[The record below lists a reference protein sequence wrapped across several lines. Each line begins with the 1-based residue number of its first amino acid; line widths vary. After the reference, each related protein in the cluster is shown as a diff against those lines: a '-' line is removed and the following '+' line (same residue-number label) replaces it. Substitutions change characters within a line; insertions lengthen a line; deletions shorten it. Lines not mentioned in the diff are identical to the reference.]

1 MMNSKRS
8 RTILWGSII
17 IAVAIVVC
25 LILFLSGVS
34 GKTNVYI
41 NEVMAEN
48 RSYPNADKQLCPWIE
63 LYNGGK
69 KAADLSGWTLSDGSR
84 TYVFPEGSTLDA
96 GAYLVLSCGKDDSP
110 LSLSAGGSLE
120 LFDSQGKPVD
130 ALELTALDCDRSLA
144 RQSDG
149 ALTISLE
156 PSPGYENS
164 SAGHEAFLAS
174 LGVTQAPVQITE
186 LMPANKSCLLDADG
200 DFSDWIE
207 LCNVSGETCD
217 LEGFYLSDDSEDL
230 LKWQFPSV
238 SLAPGE
244 RVVVFCSDKDR
255 TGSELHTNF
264 SINSAGETLYLTSPA
279 GLPLWSFSYESALD
293 DQAIVIADGV
303 QSLCYTA
310 TPGYDNS
317 PEGYEQFLSASD
329 AHGPLVINEAV
340 LYNLDYYEQHHEFYD
355 WVELK
360 NCSDAPLNLADYY
373 LTDSLK
379 DPCQFQLPE
388 ITLQPGEL
396 YIVFCSG
403 DSSLTTRHCT
413 HAPFAVSAE
422 GEALYLFSSDG
433 ALSDRMFI
441 HDTPYGGSY
450 GRLSDGTGF
459 YYFDRPSPETENSQ
473 GYRSIAALP
482 ETGVPQGV
490 YNDIDELQV
499 ELLGEGQIY
508 YTLDGSVP
516 DRESLLYTEPL
527 VLDQTTIIRAIS
539 IVDGKVDSDCASFSY
554 FINED
559 HSLPVVSLVCEPA
572 DMFSPGQGGI
582 YANPEYDR
590 EIDGSV
596 AFFGDEGEFASDC
609 AVTLHGASSRK
620 MWQKKSFKLIFRSRY
635 GGDLNYDI
643 FQTGE
648 ITSFHSILLRGGGIS
663 SMHIVRDELGSEVAD
678 AVCDSALALDTRYCV
693 LYINGEYFGV
703 YALREAYS
711 AKYVA
716 DHTGS
721 NEENVTIARAPV
733 KFGELYD
740 LFEYIIH
747 HDMTDPDCYAYASER
762 LDMESLA
769 NWMALEAY
777 FNNFDIA
784 GNIRYVKGDVPDAKW
799 RFALFDLDISMTSVY
814 AGWEQ
819 VFHPGYQIGQV
830 TNALRKSPQFR
841 QTVLECASTLYHN
854 GLTDS
859 YMLTVYDEIIA
870 QIDPEMERDCLRW
883 RNSPDLWTWNVQVQ
897 RSRFCPERTA
907 WWLKSLADEFDFSDE
922 EMQKYFGDQESPA

>member
-1 MMNSKRS
+1 MKRKN
-8 RTILWGSII
+8 TAAILCTLFFA
-17 IAVAIVVC
+17 AVLVC
-25 LILFLSGVS
+25 LVLFLPGIL
-34 GKTNVYI
+34 GKPTVYI
-41 NEVMAEN
+41 NEIMAEN
-48 RSYPNADKQLCPWIE
+48 RSYPNGDKQLCPWIE

-69 KAADLSGWTLSDGSR
+69 KPVDLSAWTLSDGSR
-84 TYVFPEGSTLDA
+84 TFVFPEGSTLDA
-96 GAYLVLSCGKDDSP
+96 GAFLVLSCGKDSLP
-110 LSLSAGGSLE
+110 LSLSDGGTLE
-120 LFDSQGKPVD
+120 LCDSQGKLADAFAFP
-130 ALELTALDCDRSLA
+130 ALECDQSLA
-144 RQSDG
+144 RQTDG
-149 ALTISLE
+149 SYELSFEA
-156 PSPGYENS
+156 SPGYENS
-164 SAGHEAFLAS
+164 IAGHEAFLAG

-186 LMPANKSCLLDADG
+186 LMPANKSSLLDADG
-200 DFSDWIE
+200 NFSDWIE
-207 LCNVSGETCD
+207 LCNVSGEACD
-217 LEGFYLSDDSEDL
+217 LDGFYLSDDSDDL
-230 LKWQFPSV
+230 LKWRFPSV

-244 RVVVFCSDKDR
+244 RMIVFCSDKDR
-255 TGSELHTNF
+255 TDGELHTNF
-264 SINSAGETLYLTSPA
+264 SISSAGETLYLTSPA
-279 GLPLWSFSYESALD
+279 GLPLWSFTYQSATD
-293 DQAIVIADGV
+293 DQSIVIVDGL
-303 QSLCYTA
+303 QSLSYTA

-329 AHGPLVINEAV
+329 AHGALVINEAV

-360 NCSDAPLNLADYY
+360 NCSDEPVNLADYY
-373 LTDSLK
+373 LTDSLN
-379 DPCQFQLPE
+379 DPCQFPLPE
-388 ITLQPGEL
+388 KTLQPGEF

-403 DSSLTTRHCT
+403 DVSLSTSHCT
-413 HAPFAVSAE
+413 HAPFAISAE

-433 ALSDRMFI
+433 SLSDRMFI

-450 GRLSDGTGF
+450 GRLSDGSGF
-459 YYFDRPSPETENSQ
+459 YYFDRPSPEKENRE

-482 ETGVPQGV
+482 ETDVPQGV
-490 YNDIDELQV
+490 YNDIVELEV

-516 DRESLLYTEPL
+516 DLESQLYTEPL

-539 IVDGKVDSDCASFSY
+539 VVDGKVDSDCASFSY
-554 FINED
+554 FINEG

-572 DMFSPGQGGI
+572 DMFSAGQGGI
-582 YANPEYDR
+582 YANPAVDKEVDA
-590 EIDGSV
+590 SV
-596 AFFGDEGEFASDC
+596 AFFGEEGEFASDC

-635 GGDLNYDI
+635 GGDLNYDV

-711 AKYVA
+711 EKYVA

-721 NEENVTIARAPV
+721 HEENVTIARAPV
-733 KFGELYD
+733 KFGELYE

-747 HDMTDPDCYAYASER
+747 HDMTDPECYAYASDR
-762 LDMESLA
+762 LDMASLA

-784 GNIRYVKGDVPDAKW
+784 GNIRYIKGDVPDSKW
-799 RFALFDLDISMTSVY
+799 RLALFDLDISMTSVY

-830 TNALRKSPQFR
+830 TNSLRKSPQFR

-859 YMLTVYDEIIA
+859 YMLSVYDDIIA

-883 RNSPDLWTWNVQVQ
+883 RNSLDLWNWNVQVQ
-897 RSRFCPERTA
+897 RSRFCPERTS
-907 WWLKSLADEFDFSDE
+907 WWLKSLSDEFDFSEE
-922 EMQKYFGDQESPA
+922 EMQTYFGSQDNST

>member
-1 MMNSKRS
+1 MKRKN
-8 RTILWGSII
+8 TAAILCTLFFA
-17 IAVAIVVC
+17 AVLVC
-25 LILFLSGVS
+25 LILFLPGIL
-34 GKTNVYI
+34 GKPTVYI
-41 NEVMAEN
+41 NEIMAEN
-48 RSYPNADKQLCPWIE
+48 RSYPNGDKQLCPWIE

-69 KAADLSGWTLSDGSR
+69 KPVDLSAWTLSDGSR
-84 TYVFPEGSTLDA
+84 TFVFPEGSTLDA
-96 GAYLVLSCGKDDSP
+96 GAFLVLSCGKDSLP
-110 LSLSAGGSLE
+110 LSLSDGGTLE
-120 LFDSQGKPVD
+120 LCDSQGKLADAFAFP
-130 ALELTALDCDRSLA
+130 ALECDQSLA
-144 RQSDG
+144 RQTDG
-149 ALTISLE
+149 SYELSFEA
-156 PSPGYENS
+156 SPGYENS
-164 SAGHEAFLAS
+164 IAGHEAFLAG

-186 LMPANKSCLLDADG
+186 LMPANKSSLLDADG
-200 DFSDWIE
+200 NFSDWIE
-207 LCNVSGETCD
+207 LCNVSGEACD
-217 LEGFYLSDDSEDL
+217 LDGFYLSDDSDDL
-230 LKWQFPSV
+230 LKWRFPSV

-244 RVVVFCSDKDR
+244 RMIVFCSDKDR
-255 TGSELHTNF
+255 TDGELHTNF
-264 SINSAGETLYLTSPA
+264 SISSAGETLYLTSPA
-279 GLPLWSFSYESALD
+279 GLPLWSFTYQSATD
-293 DQAIVIADGV
+293 DQSIVIVDGL
-303 QSLCYTA
+303 QSLSYTA

-329 AHGPLVINEAV
+329 AHGALVINEAV

-360 NCSDAPLNLADYY
+360 NCSDEPVNLADYY
-373 LTDSLK
+373 LTDSLN
-379 DPCQFQLPE
+379 DPCQFSLPE
-388 ITLQPGEL
+388 KTLQPGEL

-403 DSSLTTRHCT
+403 DVSLSTSHCT
-413 HAPFAVSAE
+413 HAPFAISAE

-433 ALSDRMFI
+433 SLSDRMFI

-450 GRLSDGTGF
+450 GRLSEGSGF
-459 YYFDRPSPETENSQ
+459 YYFDRPSPEKENGE

-482 ETGVPQGV
+482 VAGVPQGV
-490 YNDIDELQV
+490 YNDIVNLEV
-499 ELLGEGQIY
+499 ELLGEGKIY
-508 YTLDGSVP
+508 YTLDGSIP
-516 DRESLLYTEPL
+516 DLESQLYTEPL

-539 IVDGKVDSDCASFSY
+539 VVDGKVDSDCASFSY
-554 FINED
+554 FINEG

-572 DMFSPGQGGI
+572 DMFSAGQGGI
-582 YANPEYDR
+582 YANPAVDKEVDA
-590 EIDGSV
+590 SV
-596 AFFGDEGEFASDC
+596 AFFGEEGEFASDC

-635 GGDLNYDI
+635 GGDLNYDV

-711 AKYVA
+711 EKYVA

-721 NEENVTIARAPV
+721 HEENVTIARAPV
-733 KFGELYD
+733 KFGELYE

-747 HDMTDPDCYAYASER
+747 HDMTDPECYAYASDR
-762 LDMESLA
+762 LDMASLA

-784 GNIRYVKGDVPDAKW
+784 GNIRYIKGDVPDSKW
-799 RFALFDLDISMTSVY
+799 RLALFDLDISMTSVY

-819 VFHPGYQIGQV
+819 VFQPGYQIGQV
-830 TNALRKSPQFR
+830 TNSLRKSPQFR
-841 QTVLECASTLYHN
+841 QTVLECASILYHN

-859 YMLTVYDEIIA
+859 YMLSVYDDIIA

-883 RNSPDLWTWNVQVQ
+883 RNSLDLWNWNVQVQ
-897 RSRFCPERTA
+897 RSRFCPERTS
-907 WWLKSLADEFDFSDE
+907 WWLKSLSDEFDFSEE
-922 EMQKYFGDQESPA
+922 EMQTYFGSQDNST

>member
-34 GKTNVYI
+34 GKPAVYI
-41 NEVMAEN
+41 NEIMAEN

-69 KAADLSGWTLSDGSR
+69 KAVDLSGWTLSDGSR
-84 TYVFPEGSTLDA
+84 TALFPEGSTLDA
-96 GAYLVLSCGKDDSP
+96 GAFLVLSCGKDDLP
-110 LSLSAGGSLE
+110 LSLSSGGSLE

-130 ALELTALDCDRSLA
+130 ALELPALECDQSFA

-149 ALTISLE
+149 ALALSAE
-156 PSPGYENS
+156 ASPGYENS
-164 SAGHEAFLAS
+164 SAGHEAFLAG
-174 LGVTQAPVQITE
+174 LGVTQAPIQITE

-217 LEGFYLSDDSEDL
+217 LEGFYLSDDSDEL

-255 TGSELHTNF
+255 RDGELHANF
-264 SINSAGETLYLTSPA
+264 SISSVGETLYLTSPA

-303 QSLCYTA
+303 QSLSYTA

-329 AHGPLVINEAV
+329 AHGALVINEAV

-388 ITLQPGEL
+388 ITLQPDEL

-422 GEALYLFSSDG
+422 GEVLYLFSSDG
-433 ALSDRMFI
+433 SLSDRMFI

-450 GRLSDGTGF
+450 GRLSDGAGF
-459 YYFDRPSPETENSQ
+459 YYFDRPSPEKENSG

-490 YNDIDELQV
+490 YNDIDELEV
-499 ELLGEGQIY
+499 ALLGEGQIY

-554 FINED
+554 FINEG
-559 HSLPVVSLVCEPA
+559 HTLPVVSLVCEPA

-590 EIDGSV
+590 EIDASV

-620 MWQKKSFKLIFRSRY
+620 MWQKKSFKMIFRSRY
-635 GGDLNYDI
+635 GGDLNYDV

-648 ITSFHSILLRGGGIS
+648 ITSFHSLLLRGGGIS

-711 AKYVA
+711 EKYVA

-747 HDMTDPDCYAYASER
+747 HDMTDPDCYAYASDH

-769 NWMALEAY
+769 NWMAMEAY

-799 RFALFDLDISMTSVY
+799 RLALFDLDISMTSVY

-883 RNSPDLWTWNVQVQ
+883 RNSLDLWTWNVQVQ

-907 WWLKSLADEFDFSDE
+907 WWLKSLSDEFDFSDE

>member
-1 MMNSKRS
+1 MKRKN
-8 RTILWGSII
+8 TAAILCTLFFA
-17 IAVAIVVC
+17 AVLVC
-25 LILFLSGVS
+25 LVLFLPGIL
-34 GKTNVYI
+34 GKPTVYI
-41 NEVMAEN
+41 NEIMAEN
-48 RSYPNADKQLCPWIE
+48 RSYPNGDKQLCPWIE

-69 KAADLSGWTLSDGSR
+69 KPADLSAWTLSDGSR
-84 TYVFPEGSTLDA
+84 SFVFPEGSTLDA
-96 GAYLVLSCGKDDSP
+96 GAFLVLSCGKDSLP
-110 LSLSAGGSLE
+110 LSLSDGGTLE
-120 LFDSQGKPVD
+120 LRDSQGKLADAFPFS
-130 ALELTALDCDRSLA
+130 ALECDQSLA
-144 RQSDG
+144 RQTDG
-149 ALTISLE
+149 SYELSFEA
-156 PSPGYENS
+156 SPGYENS
-164 SAGHEAFLAS
+164 SAGHEAFLAG

-186 LMPANKSCLLDADG
+186 LMPANKSSLLDADG
-200 DFSDWIE
+200 NFSDWIE
-207 LCNVSGETCD
+207 LCNVSGEACD
-217 LEGFYLSDDSEDL
+217 LDGFYLSDDSDDL
-230 LKWQFPSV
+230 LKWQLPSV
-238 SLAPGE
+238 PLAPGE

-255 TGSELHTNF
+255 TGGELHTNF

-279 GLPLWSFSYESALD
+279 GLPLWSFTYQSAAD
-293 DQAIVIADGV
+293 DQSIVIVDGL
-303 QSLCYTA
+303 QSLSYTA

-317 PEGYEQFLSASD
+317 PEGYERLLTETD
-329 AHGPLVINEAV
+329 AHGALVINEAV
-340 LYNLDYYEQHHEFYD
+340 LYNLDYYEQHHEYYD

-360 NCSDAPLNLADYY
+360 NCSDEPVNLADYY
-373 LTDSLK
+373 LTDSLN
-379 DPCQFQLPE
+379 DPCQFPLPE
-388 ITLQPGEL
+388 KTLQPGEF

-403 DSSLTTRHCT
+403 DVSLSTSHCT
-413 HAPFAVSAE
+413 HAPFAISAE

-433 ALSDRMFI
+433 SLSDRMFI

-450 GRLSDGTGF
+450 GRLSEGSGF
-459 YYFDRPSPETENSQ
+459 YYFDRPSPEKENGE

-490 YNDIDELQV
+490 YNDIVELEV

-516 DRESLLYTEPL
+516 DRDSMLYSEPL
-527 VLDQTTIIRAIS
+527 ILDRTTVIRAIS
-539 IVDGKVDSDCASFSY
+539 VVDGKVDSDCASFSY
-554 FINED
+554 FINEG

-572 DMFSPGQGGI
+572 DMFSAGQGGI
-582 YANPEYDR
+582 YANPAVDKEVDA
-590 EIDGSV
+590 SV
-596 AFFGDEGEFASDC
+596 AFFGEEGEFASDC

-635 GGDLNYDI
+635 GGDLNYDV

-711 AKYVA
+711 EKYVA

-721 NEENVTIARAPV
+721 HEENVTIARAPV
-733 KFGELYD
+733 KFGELYE

-747 HDMTDPDCYAYASER
+747 HDMTDPECYAYASDR
-762 LDMESLA
+762 LDMASLA

-784 GNIRYVKGDVPDAKW
+784 GNIRYIKGDVPDSKW
-799 RFALFDLDISMTSVY
+799 RLALFDLDISMTSVY

-819 VFHPGYQIGQV
+819 VFQPGYQIGQV
-830 TNALRKSPQFR
+830 TNSLRKSPQFR

-859 YMLTVYDEIIA
+859 YMLSVYDDIIA

-883 RNSPDLWTWNVQVQ
+883 RNSLDLWNWNVQVQ
-897 RSRFCPERTA
+897 RSRFCPERTS
-907 WWLKSLADEFDFSDE
+907 WWLKSLSDEFDFSEE
-922 EMQKYFGDQESPA
+922 EMQTYFGSQDNST

>member
-1 MMNSKRS
+1 MNSKRS

-34 GKTNVYI
+34 GKPAVYI
-41 NEVMAEN
+41 NEIMAEN

-69 KAADLSGWTLSDGSR
+69 KAVDLSGWTLSDGSR
-84 TYVFPEGSTLDA
+84 TAVFPEGSTLDA
-96 GAYLVLSCGKDDSP
+96 GAFLVLSCGKDDLP
-110 LSLSAGGSLE
+110 LSLSSGGSLE

-130 ALELTALDCDRSLA
+130 ALELPALECDQSFA

-149 ALTISLE
+149 ALALSAE
-156 PSPGYENS
+156 ASPGYENS

-174 LGVTQAPVQITE
+174 LGVTQAPIQITE

-217 LEGFYLSDDSEDL
+217 LEGFYLSDDSDEL

-255 TGSELHTNF
+255 RDGELHANF
-264 SINSAGETLYLTSPA
+264 SISSVGENLYLTSPA

-303 QSLCYTA
+303 QSLSYTA

-329 AHGPLVINEAV
+329 AHGALVINEAV

-388 ITLQPGEL
+388 ITLQPDEL

-422 GEALYLFSSDG
+422 GEVLYLFSSDG
-433 ALSDRMFI
+433 SLSDRMFI

-450 GRLSDGTGF
+450 GRLSDGAGF
-459 YYFDRPSPETENSQ
+459 YYFDRPSPEKENSG

-482 ETGVPQGV
+482 ETDVPQGV
-490 YNDIDELQV
+490 YNDIDELEV
-499 ELLGEGQIY
+499 ALLGEGQIY

-572 DMFSPGQGGI
+572 EMFSPGQGGI

-590 EIDGSV
+590 EIDASV

-620 MWQKKSFKLIFRSRY
+620 MWQKKSFKMIFRSRY
-635 GGDLNYDI
+635 GGDLNYDV

-648 ITSFHSILLRGGGIS
+648 ITSFHSLLLRGGGIS

-711 AKYVA
+711 EKYVA

-769 NWMALEAY
+769 NWMAMEAY

-799 RFALFDLDISMTSVY
+799 RLALFDLDISMTSVY

-883 RNSPDLWTWNVQVQ
+883 RNSLDLWTWNVQVQ

-907 WWLKSLADEFDFSDE
+907 WWLKSLSDEFDFSDE

>member
-1 MMNSKRS
+1 MNSKRS

-34 GKTNVYI
+34 GKPAVYI
-41 NEVMAEN
+41 NEIMAEN

-69 KAADLSGWTLSDGSR
+69 KAVDLSGWTLSDESR
-84 TYVFPEGSTLDA
+84 TAVFPEGSTLDA
-96 GAYLVLSCGKDDSP
+96 GAYLVLSCGKDDLP
-110 LSLSAGGSLE
+110 LSLSSGGSLE
-120 LFDSQGKPVD
+120 LFDSQGKLVD
-130 ALELTALDCDRSLA
+130 SAALTALDCDRSLA

-149 ALTISLE
+149 ALTIDLE

-164 SAGHEAFLAS
+164 SAGHEAFLAG
-174 LGVTQAPVQITE
+174 LGVTEAPVQITE

-200 DFSDWIE
+200 NFSDWIE

-217 LEGFYLSDDSEDL
+217 LEGFYLSDDGDDL

-244 RVVVFCSDKDR
+244 RVVVFCSDKDC
-255 TGSELHTNF
+255 TDGELHANF
-264 SINSAGETLYLTSPA
+264 SISSVGETLYLTSPA

-317 PEGYEQFLSASD
+317 PEGYEQFLTEND
-329 AHGPLVINEAV
+329 AHGALVINEAV

-499 ELLGEGQIY
+499 ALLGEGQIY

-572 DMFSPGQGGI
+572 DMFSLGQGGI

-590 EIDGSV
+590 EIDASV

-721 NEENVTIARAPV
+721 DEENVTIARAPV

-747 HDMTDPDCYAYASER
+747 HDMTDPDCYAYASDH

-769 NWMALEAY
+769 NWMAMEAY

-799 RFALFDLDISMTSVY
+799 RLALFDLDISMTSVY

-883 RNSPDLWTWNVQVQ
+883 RNSLDLWTWNVQVQ
-897 RSRFCPERTA
+897 RSRFCPERTS
-907 WWLKSLADEFDFSDE
+907 WWLKSLSDEFDFSDE

>member
-34 GKTNVYI
+34 GKPAVYI
-41 NEVMAEN
+41 NEIMAEN

-69 KAADLSGWTLSDGSR
+69 KAVDLSGWTLSDGSR
-84 TYVFPEGSTLDA
+84 TAVFPEGSTLDA
-96 GAYLVLSCGKDDSP
+96 GAFLVLSCGKDDLP
-110 LSLSAGGSLE
+110 LSLSSGGSLE

-130 ALELTALDCDRSLA
+130 ALELPALECDQSFA

-149 ALTISLE
+149 ALALSAE
-156 PSPGYENS
+156 ASPGYENS
-164 SAGHEAFLAS
+164 SAGHEAFLAG
-174 LGVTQAPVQITE
+174 LGVTQAPIQITE

-217 LEGFYLSDDSEDL
+217 LEGFYLSDDSDEL

-255 TGSELHTNF
+255 RDGELHANF
-264 SINSAGETLYLTSPA
+264 SISSVGETLYLTSPA

-303 QSLCYTA
+303 QSLSYTA

-329 AHGPLVINEAV
+329 AHGALVINEAV

-388 ITLQPGEL
+388 ITLQPDEL

-422 GEALYLFSSDG
+422 GEVLYLFSSDG
-433 ALSDRMFI
+433 SLSDRMFI

-450 GRLSDGTGF
+450 GRLSDGAGF
-459 YYFDRPSPETENSQ
+459 YYFDRPSPEKENSG

-490 YNDIDELQV
+490 YNDIDELEV
-499 ELLGEGQIY
+499 ALLGEGQIY

-527 VLDQTTIIRAIS
+527 VLD
-539 IVDGKVDSDCASFSY
+539 
-554 FINED
+554 
-559 HSLPVVSLVCEPA
+559 
-572 DMFSPGQGGI
+572 
-582 YANPEYDR
+582 
-590 EIDGSV
+590 
-596 AFFGDEGEFASDC
+596 
-609 AVTLHGASSRK
+609 
-620 MWQKKSFKLIFRSRY
+620 
-635 GGDLNYDI
+635 
-643 FQTGE
+643 
-648 ITSFHSILLRGGGIS
+648 
-663 SMHIVRDELGSEVAD
+663 
-678 AVCDSALALDTRYCV
+678 
-693 LYINGEYFGV
+693 
-703 YALREAYS
+703 
-711 AKYVA
+711 
-716 DHTGS
+716 
-721 NEENVTIARAPV
+721 
-733 KFGELYD
+733 
-740 LFEYIIH
+740 
-747 HDMTDPDCYAYASER
+747 
-762 LDMESLA
+762 
-769 NWMALEAY
+769 
-777 FNNFDIA
+777 
-784 GNIRYVKGDVPDAKW
+784 
-799 RFALFDLDISMTSVY
+799 
-814 AGWEQ
+814 
-819 VFHPGYQIGQV
+819 
-830 TNALRKSPQFR
+830 
-841 QTVLECASTLYHN
+841 
-854 GLTDS
+854 
-859 YMLTVYDEIIA
+859 
-870 QIDPEMERDCLRW
+870 
-883 RNSPDLWTWNVQVQ
+883 
-897 RSRFCPERTA
+897 
-907 WWLKSLADEFDFSDE
+907 
-922 EMQKYFGDQESPA
+922 

>member
-34 GKTNVYI
+34 GKPAVYI
-41 NEVMAEN
+41 NEIMAEN

-69 KAADLSGWTLSDGSR
+69 KAVDLSGWTLSDGSR
-84 TYVFPEGSTLDA
+84 TAVFPEGSTLDA
-96 GAYLVLSCGKDDSP
+96 GAFLVLSCGKDDLP
-110 LSLSAGGSLE
+110 LSLSSGGSLE

-130 ALELTALDCDRSLA
+130 ALELPALECDQSFA

-149 ALTISLE
+149 ALALSAE
-156 PSPGYENS
+156 ASPGYENS
-164 SAGHEAFLAS
+164 SAGHEAFLAG
-174 LGVTQAPVQITE
+174 LGVTQAPIQITE

-217 LEGFYLSDDSEDL
+217 LEGFYLSDDSDEL

-255 TGSELHTNF
+255 RDGELHANF
-264 SINSAGETLYLTSPA
+264 SISSVGETLYLTSPA

-303 QSLCYTA
+303 QSLSYTA

-329 AHGPLVINEAV
+329 AHGALVINEAV

-388 ITLQPGEL
+388 ITLQPDEL

-422 GEALYLFSSDG
+422 GEVLYLFSSDG
-433 ALSDRMFI
+433 SLSDRMFI

-450 GRLSDGTGF
+450 GRLSDGAGF
-459 YYFDRPSPETENSQ
+459 YYFDRPSPEKENSG

-490 YNDIDELQV
+490 YNDIDELEV
-499 ELLGEGQIY
+499 ALLGEGQIY

-554 FINED
+554 FINEG
-559 HSLPVVSLVCEPA
+559 HTLPVVSLVCEPA

-590 EIDGSV
+590 EIDASV

-620 MWQKKSFKLIFRSRY
+620 MWQKKSFKMIFRSRY
-635 GGDLNYDI
+635 GGDLNFDV

-648 ITSFHSILLRGGGIS
+648 ITSFHSLLLRGGGIS

-678 AVCDSALALDTRYCV
+678 AVCDSALAMDTRYCV

-711 AKYVA
+711 EKYVA

-747 HDMTDPDCYAYASER
+747 HDMTDPDCYAYASDH

-769 NWMALEAY
+769 NWMAMEAY

-799 RFALFDLDISMTSVY
+799 RLALFDLDISMTSVY

-883 RNSPDLWTWNVQVQ
+883 RNSLDLWTWNVQVQ

-907 WWLKSLADEFDFSDE
+907 WWLKSLSDEFDFSDE

>member
-1 MMNSKRS
+1 MKRKN
-8 RTILWGSII
+8 TAAILCTLFFA
-17 IAVAIVVC
+17 AVLVC
-25 LILFLSGVS
+25 LILFLPGIL
-34 GKTNVYI
+34 GKPTVYI
-41 NEVMAEN
+41 NEIMAEN
-48 RSYPNADKQLCPWIE
+48 RSYPNGDKQLCPWIE

-69 KAADLSGWTLSDGSR
+69 KPADLSVWTLSDGSR
-84 TYVFPEGSTLDA
+84 SFVFPEGSTLDA
-96 GAYLVLSCGKDDSP
+96 GAFLVLSCGKDSLP
-110 LSLSAGGSLE
+110 LSLSDGGTLE
-120 LFDSQGKPVD
+120 LCDSQGKPAD
-130 ALELTALDCDRSLA
+130 AFAFPALECDQSLA
-144 RQSDG
+144 RQTDG
-149 ALTISLE
+149 SYELSFEA
-156 PSPGYENS
+156 SPGYENS
-164 SAGHEAFLAS
+164 RAGHEAFLAG

-186 LMPANKSCLLDADG
+186 LMPANKSSLLDADG
-200 DFSDWIE
+200 NFSDWIE
-207 LCNVSGETCD
+207 LCNVSGEACD
-217 LEGFYLSDDSEDL
+217 LDGFYLSDDSDDL
-230 LKWQFPSV
+230 LKWRFPSV

-244 RVVVFCSDKDR
+244 RMIVFCSDKDR
-255 TGSELHTNF
+255 TDGELHTNF
-264 SINSAGETLYLTSPA
+264 SISSAGETLYLTSPA
-279 GLPLWSFSYESALD
+279 GLPLWSFTYQSAAD
-293 DQAIVIADGV
+293 DQSIVIVDGL
-303 QSLCYTA
+303 QSLSYTA

-317 PEGYEQFLSASD
+317 PEGYERLLTETD
-329 AHGPLVINEAV
+329 AHGALVINEAV
-340 LYNLDYYEQHHEFYD
+340 LYNLDYYEQHHEYYD

-360 NCSDAPLNLADYY
+360 NCSDEPVNLADYY
-373 LTDSLK
+373 LTDSLN
-379 DPCQFQLPE
+379 DPCQFALPE
-388 ITLQPGEL
+388 KTLQPGEF

-403 DSSLTTRHCT
+403 DVSLSTSHCT
-413 HAPFAVSAE
+413 HAPFAISAE

-433 ALSDRMFI
+433 SLSDRMFI
-441 HDTPYGGSY
+441 HHTPYGGSY
-450 GRLSDGTGF
+450 GRLSEGSGF
-459 YYFDRPSPETENSQ
+459 YYFDRPSPEKENGE

-482 ETGVPQGV
+482 EAGVPQGV
-490 YNDIDELQV
+490 YNDIVELEV
-499 ELLGEGQIY
+499 ALLGEGQIY

-516 DRESLLYTEPL
+516 DLESQLYTEPL

-539 IVDGKVDSDCASFSY
+539 VVDGKVDSDCASFSY
-554 FINED
+554 FINEG

-572 DMFSPGQGGI
+572 DMFSAGQGGI
-582 YANPEYDR
+582 YANPAVDKEVDA
-590 EIDGSV
+590 SV
-596 AFFGDEGEFASDC
+596 AFFGEEGEFASDC

-635 GGDLNYDI
+635 GGDLSYDV

-711 AKYVA
+711 EKYVA

-733 KFGELYD
+733 KFGELYE

-747 HDMTDPDCYAYASER
+747 HDMTDPECYAYASDR
-762 LDMESLA
+762 LDMASLA

-784 GNIRYVKGDVPDAKW
+784 GNIRYIKGDVPDSKW
-799 RFALFDLDISMTSVY
+799 RLALFDLDISMTSVY

-830 TNALRKSPQFR
+830 TNSLRKSPQFR

-859 YMLTVYDEIIA
+859 YMLSVYDDIIA
-870 QIDPEMERDCLRW
+870 QIDSEMERDCLRW
-883 RNSPDLWTWNVQVQ
+883 RNSLGLWNWNVQVQ
-897 RSRFCPERTA
+897 RSRFCPERTS
-907 WWLKSLADEFDFSDE
+907 WWLKSLSDEFDFSE
-922 EMQKYFGDQESPA
+922 EEIQTYFGSQDNSM

>member
-1 MMNSKRS
+1 MNSKRS

-34 GKTNVYI
+34 GKPAVYI
-41 NEVMAEN
+41 NEIMAEN

-69 KAADLSGWTLSDGSR
+69 KAVDLSGWTLSDESR
-84 TYVFPEGSTLDA
+84 TAVFPEGSTLDA
-96 GAYLVLSCGKDDSP
+96 GAYLVLSCGKDDLP
-110 LSLSAGGSLE
+110 LSLSSGGSLE
-120 LFDSQGKPVD
+120 LFDSQGKLVD
-130 ALELTALDCDRSLA
+130 SAALTALDCDRSLA

-149 ALTISLE
+149 ALTIDLE

-164 SAGHEAFLAS
+164 SAGHEAFLAG
-174 LGVTQAPVQITE
+174 LGVTEAPVQITE

-200 DFSDWIE
+200 NFSDWIE

-217 LEGFYLSDDSEDL
+217 LEGFYLSDDGDDL

-244 RVVVFCSDKDR
+244 RVVVFCSDKDC
-255 TGSELHTNF
+255 TDGELHANF
-264 SINSAGETLYLTSPA
+264 SISSVGETLYLTSPA

-317 PEGYEQFLSASD
+317 PEGYEQFLTEND
-329 AHGPLVINEAV
+329 AHGALVINEAV

-499 ELLGEGQIY
+499 ALLGEGQIY

-590 EIDGSV
+590 EIDASV

-721 NEENVTIARAPV
+721 DEENVTIARAPV

-747 HDMTDPDCYAYASER
+747 HDMTDPDCYAYASDH

-769 NWMALEAY
+769 NWMAMEAY

-799 RFALFDLDISMTSVY
+799 RLALFDLDISMTSVY

-883 RNSPDLWTWNVQVQ
+883 RNSLDLWTWNVQVQ

-907 WWLKSLADEFDFSDE
+907 WWLKSLSDEFDFSDE
-922 EMQKYFGDQESPA
+922 EMQKYFFDQENTA

>member
-1 MMNSKRS
+1 MKRKN
-8 RTILWGSII
+8 TAAILCTLFFA
-17 IAVAIVVC
+17 AVLVC
-25 LILFLSGVS
+25 LVLFLPGIL
-34 GKTNVYI
+34 GKPTVYI
-41 NEVMAEN
+41 NEIMAEN
-48 RSYPNADKQLCPWIE
+48 RSYPNGDKQLCPWIE

-69 KAADLSGWTLSDGSR
+69 KPVDLSAWTLSDGSR
-84 TYVFPEGSTLDA
+84 TFVFPEDSTLDA
-96 GAYLVLSCGKDDSP
+96 GAFLVLSCGKDSVP
-110 LSLSAGGSLE
+110 LSLSDGGTLE
-120 LFDSQGKPVD
+120 LCDSQGKPAD
-130 ALELTALDCDRSLA
+130 AFAFPALECDQSLA
-144 RQSDG
+144 RQTDG
-149 ALTISLE
+149 SFELSFEA
-156 PSPGYENS
+156 SPGYENS
-164 SAGHEAFLAS
+164 SAGHEAFLAG

-186 LMPANKSCLLDADG
+186 LMPANKSCLLDGDG

-217 LEGFYLSDDSEDL
+217 LDGFYLSDDGEDL
-230 LKWQFPSV
+230 LKWRFPSV

-244 RVVVFCSDKDR
+244 RMIVFCSDKDR
-255 TGSELHTNF
+255 TDGELHTNF
-264 SINSAGETLYLTSPA
+264 SISSAGETLYLTSPA
-279 GLPLWSFSYESALD
+279 GLPLWSFTYQSAAY
-293 DQAIVIADGV
+293 DQSIVIVDGL
-303 QSLCYTA
+303 QSLSYTA

-317 PEGYEQFLSASD
+317 PEGYEHLLTETD
-329 AHGPLVINEAV
+329 AHGALVINEAV

-360 NCSDAPLNLADYY
+360 NCSDEPVNLSDYY

-388 ITLQPGEL
+388 LTLQPGEL

-433 ALSDRMFI
+433 SLSDRIFI

-450 GRLSDGTGF
+450 GRLSEGSGF
-459 YYFDRPSPETENSQ
+459 YYFDRPSPEKENGE

-490 YNDIDELQV
+490 YNDIVELEV
-499 ELLGEGQIY
+499 ELLGDGQIY

-516 DRESLLYTEPL
+516 DRDSMLYSEPL
-527 VLDQTTIIRAIS
+527 ILDRTTVIRAIS
-539 IVDGKVDSDCASFSY
+539 VVDGKVDSDCASFSY
-554 FINED
+554 FINEG

-572 DMFSPGQGGI
+572 DMFSTGQGGI
-582 YANPEYDR
+582 YANPSVDKEVDA
-590 EIDGSV
+590 SV
-596 AFFGDEGEFASDC
+596 AFFGEEGEFASDC

-635 GGDLNYDI
+635 GGDLNYDV

-711 AKYVA
+711 EKYVA

-733 KFGELYD
+733 KFGELYE

-747 HDMTDPDCYAYASER
+747 HDMTDPQCYAYASDR
-762 LDMESLA
+762 LDMASLA

-784 GNIRYVKGDVPDAKW
+784 GNIRYIKGDVPDSKW
-799 RFALFDLDISMTSVY
+799 RLALFDLDISMTSVY

-830 TNALRKSPQFR
+830 TNSLRKSPQFR

-854 GLTDS
+854 GLNDS
-859 YMLTVYDEIIA
+859 YMLSVYDDIIA

-883 RNSPDLWTWNVQVQ
+883 RNSLDLWNWNVQVQ
-897 RSRFCPERTA
+897 RSRFCPERTS
-907 WWLKSLADEFDFSDE
+907 WWLKSLSDEFDFSEE
-922 EMQKYFGDQESPA
+922 EMQTYFGSPDSST

>member
-1 MMNSKRS
+1 MNSKRS

-34 GKTNVYI
+34 GKPAVYI
-41 NEVMAEN
+41 NEIMAEN

-69 KAADLSGWTLSDGSR
+69 KAVDLSGWTLSDESR
-84 TYVFPEGSTLDA
+84 TAVFPEGSTLDA
-96 GAYLVLSCGKDDSP
+96 GAYLVLSCGKDDLP
-110 LSLSAGGSLE
+110 LSLSSGGSLE
-120 LFDSQGKPVD
+120 LFDFQGKLVD
-130 ALELTALDCDRSLA
+130 SAALTALDCDRSLA

-164 SAGHEAFLAS
+164 SAGHEAFLAG
-174 LGVTQAPVQITE
+174 LGVTEAPVQITE

-200 DFSDWIE
+200 NFSDWIE

-217 LEGFYLSDDSEDL
+217 LEGFYLSDDGDDL

-244 RVVVFCSDKDR
+244 RVVVFCSDKDC
-255 TGSELHTNF
+255 TDGELHANF
-264 SINSAGETLYLTSPA
+264 SISSVGETLYLTSPA

-317 PEGYEQFLSASD
+317 PEGYEQFLTEND
-329 AHGPLVINEAV
+329 AHGALVINEAV

-499 ELLGEGQIY
+499 ALLGEGQIY

-590 EIDGSV
+590 EIDASV

-721 NEENVTIARAPV
+721 DEENVTIARAPV

-747 HDMTDPDCYAYASER
+747 HDMTDPDCYAYASDH

-769 NWMALEAY
+769 NWMAMEAY

-799 RFALFDLDISMTSVY
+799 RLALFDLDISMTSVY

-883 RNSPDLWTWNVQVQ
+883 RNSLDLWTWNVQVQ
-897 RSRFCPERTA
+897 RSRFCPERTS
-907 WWLKSLADEFDFSDE
+907 WWLKSLSDEFDFSDE

>member
-1 MMNSKRS
+1 MKRKN
-8 RTILWGSII
+8 TAAILCTLFFA
-17 IAVAIVVC
+17 AVLVC
-25 LILFLSGVS
+25 LILFLPGIL
-34 GKTNVYI
+34 GKPTVYI
-41 NEVMAEN
+41 NEIMAEN
-48 RSYPNADKQLCPWIE
+48 RSYPNGDKQLCPWIE

-69 KAADLSGWTLSDGSR
+69 KPVDLSAWTLSDGSR
-84 TYVFPEGSTLDA
+84 TFVFPEGSTLDD
-96 GAYLVLSCGKDDSP
+96 GAFLVLSCGKDSLP
-110 LSLSAGGSLE
+110 LSLSDGGTLE
-120 LFDSQGKPVD
+120 LCDSQGKLADAFAFP
-130 ALELTALDCDRSLA
+130 ALECDQSLA
-144 RQSDG
+144 RQTDG
-149 ALTISLE
+149 SYELSFEA
-156 PSPGYENS
+156 SPGYENS
-164 SAGHEAFLAS
+164 IAGHEAFLAG

-186 LMPANKSCLLDADG
+186 LMPANKSSLLDADG
-200 DFSDWIE
+200 NFSDWIE
-207 LCNVSGETCD
+207 LCNVSGEACD
-217 LEGFYLSDDSEDL
+217 LDGFYLSDDSDDL
-230 LKWQFPSV
+230 LKWRFPSV

-244 RVVVFCSDKDR
+244 RMIVFCSDKDR
-255 TGSELHTNF
+255 TDGELHTNF
-264 SINSAGETLYLTSPA
+264 SISSAGETLYLTSPA
-279 GLPLWSFSYESALD
+279 GLPLWSFTYQSATD
-293 DQAIVIADGV
+293 DQSIVIVDGL
-303 QSLCYTA
+303 QSLSYTA

-329 AHGPLVINEAV
+329 AHGALVINEAV
-340 LYNLDYYEQHHEFYD
+340 LYNLDYYEQHHEYYD

-360 NCSDAPLNLADYY
+360 NCSDEPVNLADYY
-373 LTDSLK
+373 LTDSLN
-379 DPCQFQLPE
+379 DPCQFPLPE
-388 ITLQPGEL
+388 KTLQPGEL

-403 DSSLTTRHCT
+403 DVSLSTNHCT
-413 HAPFAVSAE
+413 HAPFAISAE

-433 ALSDRMFI
+433 SLSDRMFI

-450 GRLSDGTGF
+450 GRLSEGSGF
-459 YYFDRPSPETENSQ
+459 YYFDRPSPEKENRE

-482 ETGVPQGV
+482 ETDVPQGV
-490 YNDIDELQV
+490 YNDIVELEV
-499 ELLGEGQIY
+499 ELLGEGKIY

-516 DRESLLYTEPL
+516 DLESQLYTEPL

-539 IVDGKVDSDCASFSY
+539 VVDGKVDSDCASFSY
-554 FINED
+554 FINEG

-572 DMFSPGQGGI
+572 DMFSAGQGGI
-582 YANPEYDR
+582 YANPAVDKEVDA
-590 EIDGSV
+590 SV
-596 AFFGDEGEFASDC
+596 AFFGEEGEFASDC

-635 GGDLNYDI
+635 GGDLNYDV

-711 AKYVA
+711 EKYVA

-721 NEENVTIARAPV
+721 HEENVTIARAPV
-733 KFGELYD
+733 KFGELYE

-747 HDMTDPDCYAYASER
+747 HDMTDPECYAYASDR
-762 LDMESLA
+762 LDMASLA

-784 GNIRYVKGDVPDAKW
+784 GNIRYIKGDVPDSKW
-799 RFALFDLDISMTSVY
+799 RLALFDLDISMTSVY

-819 VFHPGYQIGQV
+819 VFQPGYQIGQV
-830 TNALRKSPQFR
+830 TNSLRKSPQFR

-859 YMLTVYDEIIA
+859 YMLSVYDDIIA

-883 RNSPDLWTWNVQVQ
+883 RNSLDLWNWNVQVQ
-897 RSRFCPERTA
+897 RSRFCPERTS
-907 WWLKSLADEFDFSDE
+907 WWLKSLSDEFDFSEE
-922 EMQKYFGDQESPA
+922 EMQTHFGSQDNST

>member
-1 MMNSKRS
+1 MNSKRS
-8 RTILWGSII
+8 RAILWGSII
-17 IAVAIVVC
+17 IAAVVIVC
-25 LILFLSGVS
+25 LILFLPGNL
-34 GKTNVYI
+34 GKPAVYI
-41 NEVMAEN
+41 NEIMAEN
-48 RSYPNADKQLCPWIE
+48 RSYPNREKQLCPWIE

-69 KAADLSGWTLSDGSR
+69 KPADLSGWTLSDGSR
-84 TYVFPEGSTLDA
+84 TTVFPEGSTLDA

-120 LFDSQGKPVD
+120 LYDSQGKLVD
-130 ALELTALDCDRSLA
+130 SAALTALECDQSLA

-149 ALTISLE
+149 ALSLSLE
-156 PSPGYENS
+156 ASPGYENS
-164 SAGHEAFLAS
+164 SIGHEAYLAG
-174 LGVTQAPVQITE
+174 LGVTQAPVRITE

-217 LEGFYLSDDSEDL
+217 LEGFYLSDDGDDL

-255 TGSELHTNF
+255 TDGELHANF
-264 SINSAGETLYLTSPA
+264 SISSVGETLYLTSPA

-303 QSLCYTA
+303 QSLSYTA
-310 TPGYDNS
+310 TPGYENS

-329 AHGPLVINEAV
+329 AHGALVFNEAV

-379 DPCQFQLPE
+379 DRCQFQLPE

-403 DSSLTTRHCT
+403 DPSLTTRHCT

-433 ALSDRMFI
+433 SLSDRMFI
-441 HDTPYGGSY
+441 HHTPYGGSY

-473 GYRSIAALP
+473 GYRSIAPLP
-482 ETGVPQGV
+482 ETDVPQGV
-490 YNDIDELQV
+490 YNDIVELEV
-499 ELLGEGQIY
+499 ALLGEGQIY
-508 YTLDGSVP
+508 YTLDGSIP
-516 DRESLLYTEPL
+516 DRDSMLYSEPL
-527 VLDQTTIIRAIS
+527 VLDRTTVIRAIS
-539 IVDGKVDSDCASFSY
+539 VVDGKVDSDCASFSY
-554 FINED
+554 FINEG
-559 HSLPVVSLVCEPA
+559 HSLPVVSLVCEPD
-572 DMFSPGQGGI
+572 DMFSVGKGGI
-582 YANPEYDR
+582 YANPEVDR
-590 EIDGSV
+590 EVDGSV
-596 AFFGDEGEFASDC
+596 AFFGEEGEFASDC

-663 SMHIVRDELGSEVAD
+663 SMHIIRDELGSEVAD

-733 KFGELYD
+733 KFGELYE

-747 HDMTDPDCYAYASER
+747 HDMTDPECYAYASDY

-769 NWMALEAY
+769 NWMAMEAY

-799 RFALFDLDISMTSVY
+799 RLALFDLDISMTSVY

-883 RNSPDLWTWNVQVQ
+883 RNSLDLWTWNVQVQ

-907 WWLKSLADEFDFSDE
+907 WWLESLADELAVSDE
-922 EMQKYFGDQESPA
+922 EMQAYFGDFERIS

>member
-1 MMNSKRS
+1 MKRKN
-8 RTILWGSII
+8 TAAILCTLFFA
-17 IAVAIVVC
+17 AVLVC
-25 LILFLSGVS
+25 LVLFLPGIL
-34 GKTNVYI
+34 GKPTVYI
-41 NEVMAEN
+41 NEIMAEN
-48 RSYPNADKQLCPWIE
+48 RSYPNGDKQLCPWIE

-69 KAADLSGWTLSDGSR
+69 KPADLSAWTLSDGSR
-84 TYVFPEGSTLDA
+84 SFVFPEGSTLDA
-96 GAYLVLSCGKDDSP
+96 GAFLVLSCGKDSLP
-110 LSLSAGGSLE
+110 LSLSDGGTLE
-120 LFDSQGKPVD
+120 LCDSQGKLADAFAFP
-130 ALELTALDCDRSLA
+130 ALECDQSLA
-144 RQSDG
+144 RQTDG
-149 ALTISLE
+149 SYELSFEA
-156 PSPGYENS
+156 SPGYENS
-164 SAGHEAFLAS
+164 SAGHEAFLAG

-186 LMPANKSCLLDADG
+186 LMPANKSSLLDADG
-200 DFSDWIE
+200 NFSDWIE
-207 LCNVSGETCD
+207 LCNVSGEACD
-217 LEGFYLSDDSEDL
+217 LDGFYLSDDSDDL
-230 LKWQFPSV
+230 LKWRFPSV

-244 RVVVFCSDKDR
+244 RMIVFCSDKDR
-255 TGSELHTNF
+255 TDGELHTNF
-264 SINSAGETLYLTSPA
+264 SISSAGETLYLTSPA
-279 GLPLWSFSYESALD
+279 GLPLWSFTYQSATD
-293 DQAIVIADGV
+293 DQSIVIVDGL
-303 QSLCYTA
+303 QSLSYTA

-329 AHGPLVINEAV
+329 AHGALVINEAV
-340 LYNLDYYEQHHEFYD
+340 LYNLDYYEQHHEYYD

-360 NCSDAPLNLADYY
+360 NCSDEPVNLADYY
-373 LTDSLK
+373 LTDSLN
-379 DPCQFQLPE
+379 DPCQFPLPE
-388 ITLQPGEL
+388 ETLQPGEL

-403 DSSLTTRHCT
+403 DVSLSTNHCT
-413 HAPFAVSAE
+413 HAPFAISAE

-433 ALSDRMFI
+433 SLSDRMFI

-450 GRLSDGTGF
+450 GRLSDGSGF
-459 YYFDRPSPETENSQ
+459 YYFDRPSPEKENRE

-482 ETGVPQGV
+482 ETDVPQGV
-490 YNDIDELQV
+490 YNDIVELEV

-516 DRESLLYTEPL
+516 DLESQLYTEPL

-539 IVDGKVDSDCASFSY
+539 VVDGKVDSDCASFSY
-554 FINED
+554 FINEG

-572 DMFSPGQGGI
+572 DMFSAGQGGI
-582 YANPEYDR
+582 YANPAVDKEVDA
-590 EIDGSV
+590 SV
-596 AFFGDEGEFASDC
+596 AFFGEEGEFASDC

-635 GGDLNYDI
+635 GGDLNYDV

-711 AKYVA
+711 EKYVA

-721 NEENVTIARAPV
+721 HEENVTIARAPV
-733 KFGELYD
+733 KFGELYE

-747 HDMTDPDCYAYASER
+747 HDMTDPECYAYASDR
-762 LDMESLA
+762 LDMASLA
-769 NWMALEAY
+769 NWMALESY

-784 GNIRYVKGDVPDAKW
+784 GNIRYIKGDVPDSKW
-799 RFALFDLDISMTSVY
+799 RLALFDLDISMTSVY

-819 VFHPGYQIGQV
+819 VFQPGYQIGQV
-830 TNALRKSPQFR
+830 TNSLRKSPQFR

-859 YMLTVYDEIIA
+859 YMLSVYDDIIA

-883 RNSPDLWTWNVQVQ
+883 RNSLDLWNWNVQVQ
-897 RSRFCPERTA
+897 RSRFCPERTS
-907 WWLKSLADEFDFSDE
+907 WWLKSLSDEFDFSEE
-922 EMQKYFGDQESPA
+922 EMQTYFGSQDNST

>member
-1 MMNSKRS
+1 MNSKRS

-34 GKTNVYI
+34 GKPAVYI
-41 NEVMAEN
+41 NEIMAEN

-69 KAADLSGWTLSDGSR
+69 KAVDLSGWTLSDGSR
-84 TYVFPEGSTLDA
+84 TAVFPEGSTLDA
-96 GAYLVLSCGKDDSP
+96 GAFLVLSCGKDDLP
-110 LSLSAGGSLE
+110 LSLSSGGSLE

-130 ALELTALDCDRSLA
+130 ALELPALECDQSFA

-149 ALTISLE
+149 ALALSAE
-156 PSPGYENS
+156 ASPGYENS
-164 SAGHEAFLAS
+164 SAGHEAFLAG
-174 LGVTQAPVQITE
+174 LGVTQAPIQITE

-217 LEGFYLSDDSEDL
+217 LEGFYLSDDSDEL

-255 TGSELHTNF
+255 RDGELHANF
-264 SINSAGETLYLTSPA
+264 SISSVGETLYLTSPA

-303 QSLCYTA
+303 QSLSYTA

-329 AHGPLVINEAV
+329 AHGALVINEAV

-388 ITLQPGEL
+388 ITLQPDEL

-413 HAPFAVSAE
+413 HVPFAVSAE
-422 GEALYLFSSDG
+422 GEVLYLFSSDG
-433 ALSDRMFI
+433 SLSDRMFI

-450 GRLSDGTGF
+450 GRLSDGAGF
-459 YYFDRPSPETENSQ
+459 YYFDRPSPEKENSG

-490 YNDIDELQV
+490 YNDIDELEV
-499 ELLGEGQIY
+499 ALLGEGQIY

-554 FINED
+554 FINEG
-559 HSLPVVSLVCEPA
+559 HTLPVVSLVCEPA

-590 EIDGSV
+590 EIDASV

-620 MWQKKSFKLIFRSRY
+620 MWQKKSFKMIFRSRY
-635 GGDLNYDI
+635 GGDLNFDV

-648 ITSFHSILLRGGGIS
+648 ITSFHSLLLRGGGIS

-711 AKYVA
+711 EKYVA

-747 HDMTDPDCYAYASER
+747 HDMTDPDCYAYASDH

-769 NWMALEAY
+769 NWMAMEAY

-799 RFALFDLDISMTSVY
+799 RLALFDLDISMTSVY

-883 RNSPDLWTWNVQVQ
+883 RNSLDLWTWNVQVQ

-907 WWLKSLADEFDFSDE
+907 WWLKSLSDEFDFSDE

>member
-1 MMNSKRS
+1 MKRKN
-8 RTILWGSII
+8 TAAILCTLFFA
-17 IAVAIVVC
+17 AVLVC
-25 LILFLSGVS
+25 LILFLPGIL
-34 GKTNVYI
+34 GKPTVYI
-41 NEVMAEN
+41 NEIMAEN
-48 RSYPNADKQLCPWIE
+48 RSYPNGDKQLFPWIE

-69 KAADLSGWTLSDGSR
+69 KPVDLSAWTLSDGSR
-84 TYVFPEGSTLDA
+84 TFIFPEDSTLDA
-96 GAYLVLSCGKDDSP
+96 GAFLVLSCGKDSLP
-110 LSLSAGGSLE
+110 LSLSDGGTLE
-120 LFDSQGKPVD
+120 LCDSQGKPAD
-130 ALELTALDCDRSLA
+130 AFAFPALECDQSLA
-144 RQSDG
+144 RQTDG
-149 ALTISLE
+149 SYELSFEA
-156 PSPGYENS
+156 SPGYENS
-164 SAGHEAFLAS
+164 SAGHEAFLAG

-186 LMPANKSCLLDADG
+186 LMPANKSSLLDTDG
-200 DFSDWIE
+200 NFSDWIE
-207 LCNVSGETCD
+207 LCNVSGEACD
-217 LEGFYLSDDSEDL
+217 LDGFYLSDDSDDL
-230 LKWQFPSV
+230 LKWRFPSV

-244 RVVVFCSDKDR
+244 RMIVFCSDKDR
-255 TGSELHTNF
+255 TDGELHTNF
-264 SINSAGETLYLTSPA
+264 SISSAGETLYLTSPA
-279 GLPLWSFSYESALD
+279 GLPLWSFTYQSAAD
-293 DQAIVIADGV
+293 DQSIVIVDGL
-303 QSLCYTA
+303 QSLSYTA

-317 PEGYEQFLSASD
+317 PEGYERLLTETD
-329 AHGPLVINEAV
+329 AHGALVINEAV
-340 LYNLDYYEQHHEFYD
+340 LYNLDYYEQHHEYYD

-360 NCSDAPLNLADYY
+360 NCSDEPVNLADYY
-373 LTDSLK
+373 LTDSLN
-379 DPCQFQLPE
+379 DPCQFPLPE
-388 ITLQPGEL
+388 KTLQPGEF

-403 DSSLTTRHCT
+403 DVSLSTSHCT
-413 HAPFAVSAE
+413 HAPFAISAE

-433 ALSDRMFI
+433 SLSDRMFI

-450 GRLSDGTGF
+450 GRLSEGSGF
-459 YYFDRPSPETENSQ
+459 YYFDRPSPEKENGE

-490 YNDIDELQV
+490 YNDIVNLEV
-499 ELLGEGQIY
+499 ELLGEGKIY

-516 DRESLLYTEPL
+516 DLESQLYTEPL

-539 IVDGKVDSDCASFSY
+539 VVDGKVDSDCASFSY
-554 FINED
+554 FINEG

-572 DMFSPGQGGI
+572 DMFSAGQGGI
-582 YANPEYDR
+582 YANPAVDKEVDA
-590 EIDGSV
+590 SV
-596 AFFGDEGEFASDC
+596 AFFGEEGEFASDC

-635 GGDLNYDI
+635 GGDLNYDV

-711 AKYVA
+711 EKYVA

-733 KFGELYD
+733 KFGELYE

-747 HDMTDPDCYAYASER
+747 HDMTDPECYAYASDR
-762 LDMESLA
+762 LDMASLA

-784 GNIRYVKGDVPDAKW
+784 GNIRYIKGDVPDSKW
-799 RFALFDLDISMTSVY
+799 RLALFDLDISMTSVY

-819 VFHPGYQIGQV
+819 VFQPGYQIGQV
-830 TNALRKSPQFR
+830 TNSLRKSPQFR

-859 YMLTVYDEIIA
+859 YMLSVYDDIIA

-883 RNSPDLWTWNVQVQ
+883 RNSLDLWNWNVQVQ
-897 RSRFCPERTA
+897 RSRFCPERTS
-907 WWLKSLADEFDFSDE
+907 WWLKSLSDEFDFSEE
-922 EMQKYFGDQESPA
+922 EMQTYFGSQDNST

>member
-34 GKTNVYI
+34 GKPAVYI
-41 NEVMAEN
+41 NEIMAEN

-69 KAADLSGWTLSDGSR
+69 KAVDLSGWTLSDESR
-84 TYVFPEGSTLDA
+84 TAVFPEGSTLDA
-96 GAYLVLSCGKDDSP
+96 GAYLVLSCGKDDLP
-110 LSLSAGGSLE
+110 LSLSSGGSLE
-120 LFDSQGKPVD
+120 LFDSQGKLVD
-130 ALELTALDCDRSLA
+130 SAALTALDCDRSLA

-149 ALTISLE
+149 ALTIDLE

-164 SAGHEAFLAS
+164 SAGHEAFLAG
-174 LGVTQAPVQITE
+174 LGVTEAPVQITE

-200 DFSDWIE
+200 NFSDWIE

-217 LEGFYLSDDSEDL
+217 LEGFYLSDDGDDL

-244 RVVVFCSDKDR
+244 RVVVFCSDKDC
-255 TGSELHTNF
+255 TDGELHANF
-264 SINSAGETLYLTSPA
+264 SISSVGETLYLTSPA

-317 PEGYEQFLSASD
+317 PEGYEQFLTEND
-329 AHGPLVINEAV
+329 AHGALVINEAV

-499 ELLGEGQIY
+499 ALLGEGQIY

-516 DRESLLYTEPL
+516 DRESLLYT
-527 VLDQTTIIRAIS
+527 
-539 IVDGKVDSDCASFSY
+539 
-554 FINED
+554 
-559 HSLPVVSLVCEPA
+559 
-572 DMFSPGQGGI
+572 
-582 YANPEYDR
+582 
-590 EIDGSV
+590 
-596 AFFGDEGEFASDC
+596 
-609 AVTLHGASSRK
+609 
-620 MWQKKSFKLIFRSRY
+620 
-635 GGDLNYDI
+635 
-643 FQTGE
+643 
-648 ITSFHSILLRGGGIS
+648 
-663 SMHIVRDELGSEVAD
+663 
-678 AVCDSALALDTRYCV
+678 
-693 LYINGEYFGV
+693 
-703 YALREAYS
+703 
-711 AKYVA
+711 
-716 DHTGS
+716 
-721 NEENVTIARAPV
+721 
-733 KFGELYD
+733 
-740 LFEYIIH
+740 
-747 HDMTDPDCYAYASER
+747 
-762 LDMESLA
+762 
-769 NWMALEAY
+769 
-777 FNNFDIA
+777 
-784 GNIRYVKGDVPDAKW
+784 
-799 RFALFDLDISMTSVY
+799 
-814 AGWEQ
+814 
-819 VFHPGYQIGQV
+819 
-830 TNALRKSPQFR
+830 
-841 QTVLECASTLYHN
+841 
-854 GLTDS
+854 
-859 YMLTVYDEIIA
+859 
-870 QIDPEMERDCLRW
+870 
-883 RNSPDLWTWNVQVQ
+883 
-897 RSRFCPERTA
+897 
-907 WWLKSLADEFDFSDE
+907 
-922 EMQKYFGDQESPA
+922 

>member
-1 MMNSKRS
+1 MKRKN
-8 RTILWGSII
+8 TAAILCTLFFA
-17 IAVAIVVC
+17 AVLVC
-25 LILFLSGVS
+25 LILFLPGIL
-34 GKTNVYI
+34 GKPTVYI
-41 NEVMAEN
+41 NEIMAEN
-48 RSYPNADKQLCPWIE
+48 RSYPNGDKQLCPWIE

-69 KAADLSGWTLSDGSR
+69 KPVDLSAWTLSDGSR
-84 TYVFPEGSTLDA
+84 TFVFPEGSTLDA
-96 GAYLVLSCGKDDSP
+96 GAFLVLSCGKDSLP
-110 LSLSAGGSLE
+110 LSLSDGGTLE
-120 LFDSQGKPVD
+120 LCDSQGKLADAFAFP
-130 ALELTALDCDRSLA
+130 ALECDQSLA
-144 RQSDG
+144 RQTDG
-149 ALTISLE
+149 SYELSFEA
-156 PSPGYENS
+156 SPGYENS
-164 SAGHEAFLAS
+164 RAGHEAFLAG

-186 LMPANKSCLLDADG
+186 LMPANKSSLLDADG
-200 DFSDWIE
+200 NFSDWIE
-207 LCNVSGETCD
+207 LCNVSGEACD
-217 LEGFYLSDDSEDL
+217 LDGFYLSDDSDDL
-230 LKWQFPSV
+230 LKWRFPSV

-244 RVVVFCSDKDR
+244 RMIVFCSDKDR
-255 TGSELHTNF
+255 TDGELHTNF
-264 SINSAGETLYLTSPA
+264 SISSAGETLYLTSPA
-279 GLPLWSFSYESALD
+279 GLPLWSFTYQSATD
-293 DQAIVIADGV
+293 DQSIVIVDGL
-303 QSLCYTA
+303 QSLSYTA

-329 AHGPLVINEAV
+329 AHGALVINEAV
-340 LYNLDYYEQHHEFYD
+340 LYNLDYYEQHHEYYD

-360 NCSDAPLNLADYY
+360 NCSDEPVNLADYY
-373 LTDSLK
+373 LTDSLN
-379 DPCQFQLPE
+379 DPCQFPLPE
-388 ITLQPGEL
+388 KTLQPGEF

-403 DSSLTTRHCT
+403 DVSLSTSHCT
-413 HAPFAVSAE
+413 HAPFAISAE

-433 ALSDRMFI
+433 SLSDRMFI

-450 GRLSDGTGF
+450 GRLSDGSGF
-459 YYFDRPSPETENSQ
+459 YYFDRPSPEKENRE

-482 ETGVPQGV
+482 ETDVPQGV
-490 YNDIDELQV
+490 YNDIVELEV

-516 DRESLLYTEPL
+516 DLESQLYTEPL

-539 IVDGKVDSDCASFSY
+539 VVDGKVDSDCASFSY
-554 FINED
+554 FINEG

-572 DMFSPGQGGI
+572 DMFSAGQGGI
-582 YANPEYDR
+582 YANPAVDKEVDA
-590 EIDGSV
+590 SV
-596 AFFGDEGEFASDC
+596 AFFGEEGEFASDC

-635 GGDLNYDI
+635 GGDLNYDV

-711 AKYVA
+711 EKYVA

-721 NEENVTIARAPV
+721 HEENVTIARAPV
-733 KFGELYD
+733 KFGELYE

-747 HDMTDPDCYAYASER
+747 HDMTDPECYAYASDR
-762 LDMESLA
+762 LDMASLA

-784 GNIRYVKGDVPDAKW
+784 GNIRYIKGDVPDSKW
-799 RFALFDLDISMTSVY
+799 RLALFDLDISMTSVY

-830 TNALRKSPQFR
+830 TNSLRKSPQFR

-859 YMLTVYDEIIA
+859 YMLSVYDDIIA

-883 RNSPDLWTWNVQVQ
+883 RNSLDLWNWNVQVQ
-897 RSRFCPERTA
+897 RSRFCPERTS
-907 WWLKSLADEFDFSDE
+907 WWLKSLSDEFDFSEE
-922 EMQKYFGDQESPA
+922 EMQTYFGSQDNST

>member
-69 KAADLSGWTLSDGSR
+69 KAVDLSGWTLSDESR
-84 TYVFPEGSTLDA
+84 TAVFPEGSTLDA
-96 GAYLVLSCGKDDSP
+96 GAYLVLSCGKDDLP
-110 LSLSAGGSLE
+110 LSLSSGGSLE
-120 LFDSQGKPVD
+120 LYDSQSKLVD
-130 ALELTALDCDRSLA
+130 SAALTALDCDRSLA

-164 SAGHEAFLAS
+164 SAGHEAFLAG
-174 LGVTQAPVQITE
+174 LGVTEAPVQITE

-200 DFSDWIE
+200 NFSDWIE

-217 LEGFYLSDDSEDL
+217 LEGFYLSDDGDDL

-244 RVVVFCSDKDR
+244 RVVVFCSDKDC
-255 TGSELHTNF
+255 TDGELHANF
-264 SINSAGETLYLTSPA
+264 SISSVGETLYLTSPA

-317 PEGYEQFLSASD
+317 PEGYEQFLTEND
-329 AHGPLVINEAV
+329 AHGALVINEAV

-499 ELLGEGQIY
+499 ALLGEGQIY

-554 FINED
+554 FINEG
-559 HSLPVVSLVCEPA
+559 HTLPVVSLVCEPA

-590 EIDGSV
+590 EIDASV

-721 NEENVTIARAPV
+721 DEENVTIARAPV

-747 HDMTDPDCYAYASER
+747 HDMTDPDCYAYASDH

-769 NWMALEAY
+769 NWMAMEAY

-799 RFALFDLDISMTSVY
+799 RLALFDLDISMTSVY

-883 RNSPDLWTWNVQVQ
+883 RNSLDLWTWNVQVQ
-897 RSRFCPERTA
+897 RSRFCPERTS
-907 WWLKSLADEFDFSDE
+907 WWLKSLSDEFDFSDE

>member
-34 GKTNVYI
+34 GKPAVYI
-41 NEVMAEN
+41 NEIMAEN

-69 KAADLSGWTLSDGSR
+69 KAVDLSGWTLSDGSR
-84 TYVFPEGSTLDA
+84 TALFPEGSTLDA
-96 GAYLVLSCGKDDSP
+96 GAFLVLSCGKDDLP
-110 LSLSAGGSLE
+110 LSLSSGGSLE

-130 ALELTALDCDRSLA
+130 ALELPALECDQSFA

-149 ALTISLE
+149 ALALSAE
-156 PSPGYENS
+156 ASPGYENS
-164 SAGHEAFLAS
+164 SAGHEAFLAG
-174 LGVTQAPVQITE
+174 LGVTQAPIQITE

-217 LEGFYLSDDSEDL
+217 LEGFYLSDDSDEL

-255 TGSELHTNF
+255 RDGELHANF
-264 SINSAGETLYLTSPA
+264 SISSVGETLYLTSPA

-303 QSLCYTA
+303 QSLSYTA

-329 AHGPLVINEAV
+329 AHGALVINEAV

-388 ITLQPGEL
+388 ITLQPDEL

-422 GEALYLFSSDG
+422 GEVLYLFSSDG
-433 ALSDRMFI
+433 SLSDRMFI

-450 GRLSDGTGF
+450 GRLSDGAGF
-459 YYFDRPSPETENSQ
+459 YYFDRPSPEKENSG

-490 YNDIDELQV
+490 YNDIDELEV
-499 ELLGEGQIY
+499 ALLGEGQIY

-554 FINED
+554 FINEG
-559 HSLPVVSLVCEPA
+559 HTLPVVSLVCEPA

-590 EIDGSV
+590 EIDASV

-620 MWQKKSFKLIFRSRY
+620 MWQKKSFKMIFRSRY
-635 GGDLNYDI
+635 GGDLNYDV

-648 ITSFHSILLRGGGIS
+648 ITSFHSLLLRGGGIS

-711 AKYVA
+711 EKYVA

-747 HDMTDPDCYAYASER
+747 HDMTDPDCYAYASDH

-769 NWMALEAY
+769 NWMAMEAY

-799 RFALFDLDISMTSVY
+799 RLALFDLDISMTSVY

-883 RNSPDLWTWNVQVQ
+883 RNSLDLWTWNVQVQ

-907 WWLKSLADEFDFSDE
+907 WWLKSLSDEFDFSDK

>member
-34 GKTNVYI
+34 GKPAVYI
-41 NEVMAEN
+41 NEIMAEN

-69 KAADLSGWTLSDGSR
+69 KAVDLSGWTLSDESR
-84 TYVFPEGSTLDA
+84 TAVFPEGSTLDA
-96 GAYLVLSCGKDDSP
+96 GAYLVLSCGKDDLP
-110 LSLSAGGSLE
+110 LSLSSGGSLE
-120 LFDSQGKPVD
+120 LFDSQGKLVD
-130 ALELTALDCDRSLA
+130 SAALTALDCDRSLA

-149 ALTISLE
+149 ALTIDLE

-164 SAGHEAFLAS
+164 SAGHEAFLAG
-174 LGVTQAPVQITE
+174 LGVTEAPVQITE

-200 DFSDWIE
+200 NFSDWIE

-217 LEGFYLSDDSEDL
+217 LEGFYLSDDGDDL

-244 RVVVFCSDKDR
+244 RVVVFCSDKDC
-255 TGSELHTNF
+255 TDGELHANF
-264 SINSAGETLYLTSPA
+264 SISSVGETLYLTSPA

-317 PEGYEQFLSASD
+317 PEGYEQFLTEND
-329 AHGPLVINEAV
+329 AHGALVINEAV

-499 ELLGEGQIY
+499 ALLGEGQIY

-590 EIDGSV
+590 EIDASV

-721 NEENVTIARAPV
+721 DEENVTIARAPV

-747 HDMTDPDCYAYASER
+747 HDMTDPDCYAYASDH

-769 NWMALEAY
+769 NWMAMEAY

-799 RFALFDLDISMTSVY
+799 RLALFDLDISMTSVY

-883 RNSPDLWTWNVQVQ
+883 RNSLDLWTWNVQVQ

-907 WWLKSLADEFDFSDE
+907 WWLKSLSDEFDFSDE
-922 EMQKYFGDQESPA
+922 EMQKYFFDQENTA

>member
-1 MMNSKRS
+1 MKRKN
-8 RTILWGSII
+8 T
-17 IAVAIVVC
+17 VAILCTLFFAAVLVC
-25 LILFLSGVS
+25 LILFLPGIL
-34 GKTNVYI
+34 GKPTVYI
-41 NEVMAEN
+41 NEIMAEN
-48 RSYPNADKQLCPWIE
+48 RSYPNGDKQLCPWIE

-69 KAADLSGWTLSDGSR
+69 KPADLSAWTLSDGSR
-84 TYVFPEGSTLDA
+84 TFVFPEGSTLDD
-96 GAYLVLSCGKDDSP
+96 GAFLVLSCGKDSLP
-110 LSLSAGGSLE
+110 LSLSDGGTLE
-120 LFDSQGKPVD
+120 LCDSQGKLADAFAFP
-130 ALELTALDCDRSLA
+130 ALECDQSLA
-144 RQSDG
+144 RQTDG
-149 ALTISLE
+149 SYELSFEA
-156 PSPGYENS
+156 SPGYENS
-164 SAGHEAFLAS
+164 IAGHEAFLAG

-186 LMPANKSCLLDADG
+186 LMPANKSSLLDADG
-200 DFSDWIE
+200 NFSDWIE
-207 LCNVSGETCD
+207 LCNVSGEACD
-217 LEGFYLSDDSEDL
+217 LDGFYLSDDSDDL
-230 LKWQFPSV
+230 LKWRFPSV

-244 RVVVFCSDKDR
+244 RMIVFCSDKDR
-255 TGSELHTNF
+255 TDGELHTNF
-264 SINSAGETLYLTSPA
+264 SISSAGETLYLTSPA
-279 GLPLWSFSYESALD
+279 GLPLWSFTYQSATD
-293 DQAIVIADGV
+293 DQSIVIVDGL
-303 QSLCYTA
+303 QSLSYTA

-329 AHGPLVINEAV
+329 AHGALVINEAV

-360 NCSDAPLNLADYY
+360 NCSDEPVNLADYY
-373 LTDSLK
+373 LTDSLN
-379 DPCQFQLPE
+379 DPCQFSLPE
-388 ITLQPGEL
+388 KTLQPGEF

-403 DSSLTTRHCT
+403 DVSLSTSHCT
-413 HAPFAVSAE
+413 HAPFAISAE

-433 ALSDRMFI
+433 SLSDRMFI
-441 HDTPYGGSY
+441 HHTPYGGSY
-450 GRLSDGTGF
+450 GRLSEGSGF
-459 YYFDRPSPETENSQ
+459 YYFDRPSPEKENRE

-482 ETGVPQGV
+482 ETDVPQGV
-490 YNDIDELQV
+490 YNDIVELEV

-516 DRESLLYTEPL
+516 DLESQLYTEPL

-539 IVDGKVDSDCASFSY
+539 VVDGKVDSDCASFSY
-554 FINED
+554 FINEG
-559 HSLPVVSLVCEPA
+559 HSLPVVSLVCEPD
-572 DMFSPGQGGI
+572 DMFSAGQGGI
-582 YANPEYDR
+582 YANPAVDKEVDA
-590 EIDGSV
+590 SV
-596 AFFGDEGEFASDC
+596 AFFGEEGEFASDC

-635 GGDLNYDI
+635 GGDLNYDV

-711 AKYVA
+711 EKYVA

-721 NEENVTIARAPV
+721 HEKNVTIARAPV
-733 KFGELYD
+733 KFGELYE

-747 HDMTDPDCYAYASER
+747 HDMTDPECYAYASDR
-762 LDMESLA
+762 LDMASLA

-784 GNIRYVKGDVPDAKW
+784 GNIRYIKGDVPDSKW
-799 RFALFDLDISMTSVY
+799 RLALFDLDISMTSVY

-819 VFHPGYQIGQV
+819 VFQPGYQIGQV
-830 TNALRKSPQFR
+830 TNSLRKSPQFR

-859 YMLTVYDEIIA
+859 YMLSVYDDIIA

-883 RNSPDLWTWNVQVQ
+883 RNSLDLWNWNVQVQ
-897 RSRFCPERTA
+897 RSRFCPERTS
-907 WWLKSLADEFDFSDE
+907 WWLKSLSDEFDFSEE
-922 EMQKYFGDQESPA
+922 EMQTYFGSQDNST

>member
-8 RTILWGSII
+8 RTILCGSII
-17 IAVAIVVC
+17 SAVAIVVC

-69 KAADLSGWTLSDGSR
+69 KAVDLSGWTISDGSR
-84 TYVFPEGSTLDA
+84 TTVLPEGSTLDA
-96 GAYLVLSCGKDDSP
+96 GAFLVLSCGKDDLA

-120 LFDSQGKPVD
+120 LFDPQGKPVD
-130 ALELTALDCDRSLA
+130 AVELPAMECDQSFA
-144 RQSDG
+144 RLSDG
-149 ALTISLE
+149 ALALCLE
-156 PSPGYENS
+156 ASPGYENS
-164 SAGHEAFLAS
+164 VTGYETYLAG

-207 LCNVSGETCD
+207 LCNVSSVSCD
-217 LEGFYLSDDSEDL
+217 LGGYYLSDDGDDL
-230 LKWQFPSV
+230 LKWQFPPV
-238 SLAPGE
+238 ILAPGE

-255 TGSELHTNF
+255 TDGALHANF
-264 SINSAGETLYLTSPA
+264 SLSSDGETLYLTSPA
-279 GLPLWSFSYESALD
+279 GLPLWSFSYEAAAE
-293 DQAIVIADGV
+293 DQSVVVSDGL
-303 QSLCYTA
+303 QQLSFTP

-317 PEGYEQFLSASD
+317 SAGYELFLSEND
-329 AHGPLVINEAV
+329 AHGSLVINEAV
-340 LYNLDYYEQHHEFYD
+340 LYNLNYYEQHHEFYD

-360 NCSDAPLNLADYY
+360 NCADVPVNLSDYY

-388 ITLQPGEL
+388 KTLQPGEL

-403 DSSLTTRHCT
+403 DASLSTRHCT
-413 HAPFAVSAE
+413 HAPFAISSE

-441 HDTPYGGSY
+441 HSTPYGGSY
-450 GRLSDGTGF
+450 GRLEDGSGF
-459 YYFDRPSPETENSQ
+459 YYFDHPSPETENSD

-490 YNDIDELQV
+490 YNDIPSLEV

-516 DRESLLYTEPL
+516 DRDSLLYTEAL
-527 VLDQTTIIRAIS
+527 TLDQTTIIRAFS
-539 IVDGKVDSDCASFSY
+539 VVDGKVDSDCATFSY
-554 FINED
+554 FINEG
-559 HSLPVVSLVCEPA
+559 HTLPVVSLVCEPD
-572 DMFSPGQGGI
+572 DMFSVGKGGI
-582 YANPEYDR
+582 YANPEVDK
-590 EIDGSV
+590 EVDGSV
-596 AFFGDEGEFASDC
+596 AFFGEEGEFASDC

-620 MWQKKSFKLIFRSRY
+620 LWQKKSFKLIFRSRF

-643 FQTGE
+643 FQTGD

-663 SMHIVRDELGSEVAD
+663 SMHIVRDELASEVAGNI
-678 AVCDSALALDTRYCV
+678 CDTALALDTRYCV
-693 LYINGEYFGV
+693 LYINGEYFGL

-711 AKYVA
+711 RKYVA

-721 NEENVTIARAPV
+721 TEENVTIARAPA
-733 KFGELYD
+733 KFGELYE

-747 HDMTDPDCYAYASER
+747 HDMTDPECYAYASER

-769 NWMALEAY
+769 NWMTLESY

-784 GNIRYVKGDVPDAKW
+784 GNIRYVKGDFPDSKW
-799 RFALFDLDISMTSVY
+799 RLAFFDLDIAMTSVY

-830 TNALRKSPQFR
+830 TNSLRKSPQFR
-841 QTVLECASTLYHN
+841 QTVLECASALYHN

-859 YMLTVYDEIIA
+859 YVLGVYDEIIA
-870 QIDPEMERDCLRW
+870 QINPELERDCLRW
-883 RNSPDLWTWNVQVQ
+883 RNSLEQWNWNVQVQ
-897 RSRFCPERTA
+897 RSRFCPERTS
-907 WWLKSLADEFDFSDE
+907 WWLESLADEFAFSEE
-922 EMQKYFGDQESPA
+922 EMQQYFGDFQHIS

>member
-1 MMNSKRS
+1 MNSKRS

-34 GKTNVYI
+34 GKPAVYI
-41 NEVMAEN
+41 NEIMAEN

-69 KAADLSGWTLSDGSR
+69 KAVDLSGWTLSDGSR
-84 TYVFPEGSTLDA
+84 TALFPEGSTLDA
-96 GAYLVLSCGKDDSP
+96 GAFLVLSCGKDDLP
-110 LSLSAGGSLE
+110 LSLSSGGSLE

-130 ALELTALDCDRSLA
+130 ALELPALECDQSFA

-149 ALTISLE
+149 ALALSAE
-156 PSPGYENS
+156 ASPGYENS
-164 SAGHEAFLAS
+164 SAGHEAFLAG
-174 LGVTQAPVQITE
+174 LGVTQAPIQITE

-217 LEGFYLSDDSEDL
+217 LEGFYLSDDSDEL

-255 TGSELHTNF
+255 RDGELHANF
-264 SINSAGETLYLTSPA
+264 SISSVGETLYLTSPA

-303 QSLCYTA
+303 QSLSYTA

-329 AHGPLVINEAV
+329 AHGALVINEAV

-388 ITLQPGEL
+388 ITLQPDEL

-422 GEALYLFSSDG
+422 GEVLYLFSSDG
-433 ALSDRMFI
+433 SLSDRMFI

-450 GRLSDGTGF
+450 GRLSDGAGF
-459 YYFDRPSPETENSQ
+459 YYFDRPSPEKENSG

-490 YNDIDELQV
+490 YNDIDELEV
-499 ELLGEGQIY
+499 ALLGEGQIY

-554 FINED
+554 FINEG
-559 HSLPVVSLVCEPA
+559 HTLPVVSLVCEPA

-590 EIDGSV
+590 EIDASV

-620 MWQKKSFKLIFRSRY
+620 MWQKKSFKMIFRSRY
-635 GGDLNYDI
+635 GGDLNYDV

-648 ITSFHSILLRGGGIS
+648 ITSFHSLLLRGGGIS

-711 AKYVA
+711 EKYVA

-747 HDMTDPDCYAYASER
+747 HDMTDPDCYAYASDH

-769 NWMALEAY
+769 NWMAMEAY

-799 RFALFDLDISMTSVY
+799 RLALFDLDISMTSVY

-883 RNSPDLWTWNVQVQ
+883 RNSLDLWTWNVQVQ

-907 WWLKSLADEFDFSDE
+907 WWLKSLSDEFDFSDE

>member
-1 MMNSKRS
+1 MKRKN
-8 RTILWGSII
+8 TAAILCTLFSA
-17 IAVAIVVC
+17 AVLVC
-25 LILFLSGVS
+25 LILFLPGIL
-34 GKTNVYI
+34 GKPTVYI
-41 NEVMAEN
+41 NEIMAEN
-48 RSYPNADKQLCPWIE
+48 RSYPTGDKQLCPWIE

-69 KAADLSGWTLSDGSR
+69 KPADLSAWTLSDGSR
-84 TYVFPEGSTLDA
+84 SFVFPEGSTLDA
-96 GAYLVLSCGKDDSP
+96 GAFLVLSCGKDSLP
-110 LSLSAGGSLE
+110 LSLSDGGTLE
-120 LFDSQGKPVD
+120 LCDSQGKLADAFPFS
-130 ALELTALDCDRSLA
+130 ALECDQSLA
-144 RQSDG
+144 RQTDG
-149 ALTISLE
+149 SYELSFEA
-156 PSPGYENS
+156 SPGYENS
-164 SAGHEAFLAS
+164 SAGHEAFLAG

-186 LMPANKSCLLDADG
+186 LMPANKSSLLDADG
-200 DFSDWIE
+200 NFSDWIE
-207 LCNVSGETCD
+207 LCNVSGEACD
-217 LEGFYLSDDSEDL
+217 LDGFYLSDDSDDL
-230 LKWQFPSV
+230 LKWRFPSV

-244 RVVVFCSDKDR
+244 RMIVFCSDKDR
-255 TGSELHTNF
+255 TDGELHTNF
-264 SINSAGETLYLTSPA
+264 SISSAGETLYLTSPA
-279 GLPLWSFSYESALD
+279 GLPLWSFTYQSAAD
-293 DQAIVIADGV
+293 DQSIVIVDGL
-303 QSLCYTA
+303 QSLSYTA
-310 TPGYDNS
+310 TPGYDNN
-317 PEGYEQFLSASD
+317 PEGYERLLTETD
-329 AHGPLVINEAV
+329 AHGALVINEAV
-340 LYNLDYYEQHHEFYD
+340 LYNLDYYEQHHEYYD

-360 NCSDAPLNLADYY
+360 NCSDEPVNLADYY
-373 LTDSLK
+373 LTDSLN
-379 DPCQFQLPE
+379 DPCQFPLPE
-388 ITLQPGEL
+388 KTLQPGEL
-396 YIVFCSG
+396 CIVFCSG
-403 DSSLTTRHCT
+403 DVSLSTSHCT
-413 HAPFAVSAE
+413 HAPFAISAE

-433 ALSDRMFI
+433 SLSDRMFI

-450 GRLSDGTGF
+450 GRLSEGSGF
-459 YYFDRPSPETENSQ
+459 YYFDRPSPEKENGE

-490 YNDIDELQV
+490 YNDIVELEV

-516 DRESLLYTEPL
+516 DLESQLYTEPL

-539 IVDGKVDSDCASFSY
+539 VVDGKVDSDCASFSY
-554 FINED
+554 FINEG

-572 DMFSPGQGGI
+572 DMFSAGQGGI
-582 YANPEYDR
+582 YANPAVDKEVDA
-590 EIDGSV
+590 SV
-596 AFFGDEGEFASDC
+596 AFFGEEGEFASDC

-635 GGDLNYDI
+635 GGDLNYDV

-711 AKYVA
+711 EKYVA

-721 NEENVTIARAPV
+721 HEENVTIARAPV
-733 KFGELYD
+733 KFGELYE

-747 HDMTDPDCYAYASER
+747 HDMTDPECYAYASDR
-762 LDMESLA
+762 LDMASLA

-784 GNIRYVKGDVPDAKW
+784 GNIRYIKGDVPDSKW
-799 RFALFDLDISMTSVY
+799 RLALFDLDISMTSVY

-819 VFHPGYQIGQV
+819 VFQPGYQIGQV
-830 TNALRKSPQFR
+830 TNSLRKSPQFR

-859 YMLTVYDEIIA
+859 YMLSVYDDIIA

-883 RNSPDLWTWNVQVQ
+883 RNSLDLWNWNVQVQ
-897 RSRFCPERTA
+897 RSRFCPERTS
-907 WWLKSLADEFDFSDE
+907 WWLKSLSDEFDFSEE
-922 EMQKYFGDQESPA
+922 EMQTYFGSQDNST

>member
-1 MMNSKRS
+1 MNSKRS

-34 GKTNVYI
+34 GKPAVYI
-41 NEVMAEN
+41 NEIMAEN

-69 KAADLSGWTLSDGSR
+69 KAVDLSGWTLSDGSR
-84 TYVFPEGSTLDA
+84 TAVFPEGSTLDA
-96 GAYLVLSCGKDDSP
+96 GAFLVLSCGKDDLP
-110 LSLSAGGSLE
+110 LSLSSGGSLE

-130 ALELTALDCDRSLA
+130 ALELPALECDQSFA

-149 ALTISLE
+149 ALALSAE
-156 PSPGYENS
+156 ASPGYENS
-164 SAGHEAFLAS
+164 SAGHEAFLAG
-174 LGVTQAPVQITE
+174 LGVTQAPIQITE

-217 LEGFYLSDDSEDL
+217 LEGFYLSDDSDEL

-255 TGSELHTNF
+255 RDGELHANF
-264 SINSAGETLYLTSPA
+264 SISSVGETLYLTSPA

-329 AHGPLVINEAV
+329 AHGALVINEAV

-388 ITLQPGEL
+388 ITLQPDEL

-422 GEALYLFSSDG
+422 GEVLYLFSSDG
-433 ALSDRMFI
+433 SLSDRMFI

-450 GRLSDGTGF
+450 GRLSDGAGF
-459 YYFDRPSPETENSQ
+459 YYFDRPSPEKENSG

-490 YNDIDELQV
+490 YNDIDELEV
-499 ELLGEGQIY
+499 ALLGEGQIY

-554 FINED
+554 FINEG
-559 HSLPVVSLVCEPA
+559 HTLPVVSLVCEPA

-590 EIDGSV
+590 EIDASV

-620 MWQKKSFKLIFRSRY
+620 MWQKKSFKMIFRSRY
-635 GGDLNYDI
+635 GGDLNFDV

-648 ITSFHSILLRGGGIS
+648 ITSFHSLLLRGGGIS

-711 AKYVA
+711 EKYVA

-747 HDMTDPDCYAYASER
+747 HDMTDPDCYAYASDH

-769 NWMALEAY
+769 NWMAMEAY

-799 RFALFDLDISMTSVY
+799 RLALFDLDISMTSVY

-883 RNSPDLWTWNVQVQ
+883 RNSLDLWTWNVQVQ

-907 WWLKSLADEFDFSDE
+907 WWLKSLSDEFDFSDE

>member
-1 MMNSKRS
+1 MKRKN
-8 RTILWGSII
+8 TAAILCTLFFA
-17 IAVAIVVC
+17 AVLVC
-25 LILFLSGVS
+25 LILFLPGIL
-34 GKTNVYI
+34 GKPTVYI
-41 NEVMAEN
+41 NEIMAEN
-48 RSYPNADKQLCPWIE
+48 RSYPNGDKQLCPWIE

-69 KAADLSGWTLSDGSR
+69 KPADLSAWTLSDGSR
-84 TYVFPEGSTLDA
+84 TFVFPEGSTLDA
-96 GAYLVLSCGKDDSP
+96 GAFLVLSCGKDSLP
-110 LSLSAGGSLE
+110 LSLSDGGTLE
-120 LFDSQGKPVD
+120 LCDSQGKPAD
-130 ALELTALDCDRSLA
+130 AFAFPALECDQSLA
-144 RQSDG
+144 RQTDG
-149 ALTISLE
+149 SYELSFEA
-156 PSPGYENS
+156 SPGYENS
-164 SAGHEAFLAS
+164 RAGHEAFLAG

-186 LMPANKSCLLDADG
+186 LMPANKSSLLDADG
-200 DFSDWIE
+200 NFSDWIE
-207 LCNVSGETCD
+207 LCNVSGEACD
-217 LEGFYLSDDSEDL
+217 LDGFYLSDDSDDL
-230 LKWQFPSV
+230 LKWRFPSV

-244 RVVVFCSDKDR
+244 RMIVFCSDKDR
-255 TGSELHTNF
+255 TDGEFHTNF
-264 SINSAGETLYLTSPA
+264 SISSAGETLYLTSPA
-279 GLPLWSFSYESALD
+279 GLPLWSFTYQSAAD
-293 DQAIVIADGV
+293 DQSIVIVDGL
-303 QSLCYTA
+303 QSLSYTA

-329 AHGPLVINEAV
+329 AHGALVINEAV
-340 LYNLDYYEQHHEFYD
+340 LYNLDYYEQHHEYYD

-360 NCSDAPLNLADYY
+360 NCSDEPVNLADYY
-373 LTDSLK
+373 LTDSLN

-388 ITLQPGEL
+388 LTLQPGEL

-433 ALSDRMFI
+433 SLSDRIFI

-450 GRLSDGTGF
+450 GRLSEGSGF
-459 YYFDRPSPETENSQ
+459 YYFDRPSPEKENGE

-490 YNDIDELQV
+490 YNDIVELEV

-516 DRESLLYTEPL
+516 DRGSMLYSEPL
-527 VLDQTTIIRAIS
+527 ILDRTTVIRAIS
-539 IVDGKVDSDCASFSY
+539 VVDGKVDSDCVCFSY
-554 FINED
+554 FINEG
-559 HSLPVVSLVCEPA
+559 HSLPVVSLVCEPD
-572 DMFSPGQGGI
+572 DMFSVGKGGI
-582 YANPEYDR
+582 YANPEVDR
-590 EIDGSV
+590 EVDGSV
-596 AFFGDEGEFASDC
+596 AFFGEEGEFASDC

-711 AKYVA
+711 EKYVA

-733 KFGELYD
+733 KFGELYE

-747 HDMTDPDCYAYASER
+747 HDMTEPECYAYASDR
-762 LDMESLA
+762 LDMASLA

-784 GNIRYVKGDVPDAKW
+784 GNIRYIKGDVPDSKW
-799 RFALFDLDISMTSVY
+799 RLALFDLDISMTSVY

-819 VFHPGYQIGQV
+819 VFQPGYQIGQV
-830 TNALRKSPQFR
+830 TNSLRKSPQFR

-859 YMLTVYDEIIA
+859 YMLSVYDDIIA

-883 RNSPDLWTWNVQVQ
+883 RNSLDLWNWNVQVQ
-897 RSRFCPERTA
+897 RSRFCPERTS
-907 WWLKSLADEFDFSDE
+907 WWLKSLSDEFDFSEE
-922 EMQKYFGDQESPA
+922 EMQTYFGSQDNST

>member
-1 MMNSKRS
+1 MNSKRS

-34 GKTNVYI
+34 GKPAVYI
-41 NEVMAEN
+41 NEIMAEN

-69 KAADLSGWTLSDGSR
+69 KAVDLSGWTLSDGSR
-84 TYVFPEGSTLDA
+84 TAVFPEGSTLDA
-96 GAYLVLSCGKDDSP
+96 GAFLVLSCGKDDLP
-110 LSLSAGGSLE
+110 LSLSSGGSLE

-130 ALELTALDCDRSLA
+130 ALELPALECDQSFA

-149 ALTISLE
+149 ALALSAE
-156 PSPGYENS
+156 ASPGYENS
-164 SAGHEAFLAS
+164 SAGHEAFLAG
-174 LGVTQAPVQITE
+174 LGVTQAPIQITE

-217 LEGFYLSDDSEDL
+217 LEGFYLSDDSDEL

-255 TGSELHTNF
+255 RDGELHANF
-264 SINSAGETLYLTSPA
+264 SISSVGETLYLTSPA

-303 QSLCYTA
+303 QSLSYTA

-329 AHGPLVINEAV
+329 AHGALVINEAV

-388 ITLQPGEL
+388 ITLQPDEL

-422 GEALYLFSSDG
+422 GEVLYLFSSDG
-433 ALSDRMFI
+433 SLSDRMFI

-450 GRLSDGTGF
+450 GRLSDGAGF
-459 YYFDRPSPETENSQ
+459 YYFDRPSPEKENSG

-490 YNDIDELQV
+490 YNDIDELEV
-499 ELLGEGQIY
+499 ALLGEGQIY

-554 FINED
+554 FINEG
-559 HSLPVVSLVCEPA
+559 HTLPVVSLVCEPA

-590 EIDGSV
+590 EIDASV

-620 MWQKKSFKLIFRSRY
+620 MWQKKSFKMIFRSRY
-635 GGDLNYDI
+635 GGDLNFDV

-648 ITSFHSILLRGGGIS
+648 ITSFHSLLLRGGGIS

-711 AKYVA
+711 EKYVA

-747 HDMTDPDCYAYASER
+747 HDMTDPDCYAYASDH

-769 NWMALEAY
+769 NWMAMEAY

-799 RFALFDLDISMTSVY
+799 RLALFDLDISMTSVY

-883 RNSPDLWTWNVQVQ
+883 RNSLDLWTWNVQVQ

-907 WWLKSLADEFDFSDE
+907 WWLKSLSDEFDFSDE

>member
-1 MMNSKRS
+1 MKRKN
-8 RTILWGSII
+8 TAAILCTLFFA
-17 IAVAIVVC
+17 AVLVC
-25 LILFLSGVS
+25 LILFLPGIL
-34 GKTNVYI
+34 GKPTVYI
-41 NEVMAEN
+41 NEIMAEN
-48 RSYPNADKQLCPWIE
+48 RSYPNGDKQLCPWIE

-69 KAADLSGWTLSDGSR
+69 KPVDLSAWTLSDGSR
-84 TYVFPEGSTLDA
+84 TFVFPEGSTLDD
-96 GAYLVLSCGKDDSP
+96 GAFLVLSCGKDSLP
-110 LSLSAGGSLE
+110 LSLSDGGTLE
-120 LFDSQGKPVD
+120 LCDSQGKLADAFAFP
-130 ALELTALDCDRSLA
+130 ALECDQSLA
-144 RQSDG
+144 RQTDG
-149 ALTISLE
+149 SYELSFEA
-156 PSPGYENS
+156 SPGYENS
-164 SAGHEAFLAS
+164 SAGHEAFLAG

-186 LMPANKSCLLDADG
+186 LMPANKSSLLDADG
-200 DFSDWIE
+200 NFSDWIE
-207 LCNVSGETCD
+207 LCNVSGEACD
-217 LEGFYLSDDSEDL
+217 LDGFYLSDDSDDL
-230 LKWQFPSV
+230 LKWRFPSV

-244 RVVVFCSDKDR
+244 RMIVFCSDKDR
-255 TGSELHTNF
+255 TDGELHTNF
-264 SINSAGETLYLTSPA
+264 SISSAGETLYLTSPA
-279 GLPLWSFSYESALD
+279 GLPLWSFTYQSAAD
-293 DQAIVIADGV
+293 DQSIVIVDGL
-303 QSLCYTA
+303 QSLSYTA

-317 PEGYEQFLSASD
+317 PEGYERLLTETD
-329 AHGPLVINEAV
+329 AHGALVINEAV
-340 LYNLDYYEQHHEFYD
+340 LYNLDYYEQHHEYYD

-360 NCSDAPLNLADYY
+360 NCSDEPVNLADYY
-373 LTDSLK
+373 LTDSLN
-379 DPCQFQLPE
+379 DPCQFPLPE
-388 ITLQPGEL
+388 KTLQPGEF

-403 DSSLTTRHCT
+403 DVSLSTSHCT
-413 HAPFAVSAE
+413 HAPFAISAE

-433 ALSDRMFI
+433 SLSDRMFI
-441 HDTPYGGSY
+441 HHTPYGGSY
-450 GRLSDGTGF
+450 GRLSEGSGF
-459 YYFDRPSPETENSQ
+459 YYFDRPSPEKENGE

-482 ETGVPQGV
+482 EAGVPQGV
-490 YNDIDELQV
+490 YNDIVELEV

-516 DRESLLYTEPL
+516 DLESQLYTEPL

-539 IVDGKVDSDCASFSY
+539 VVDGKVDSDCASFSY
-554 FINED
+554 FINEG

-572 DMFSPGQGGI
+572 DMFSAGQGGI
-582 YANPEYDR
+582 YANPAVDKEVDA
-590 EIDGSV
+590 SV
-596 AFFGDEGEFASDC
+596 AFFGEEGEFASDC

-635 GGDLNYDI
+635 GGDLNYDV

-711 AKYVA
+711 EKYVA

-721 NEENVTIARAPV
+721 HEENVTIARAPV
-733 KFGELYD
+733 KFGELYE

-747 HDMTDPDCYAYASER
+747 HDMTDPECYAYASDR
-762 LDMESLA
+762 LDMASLA

-784 GNIRYVKGDVPDAKW
+784 GNIRYIKGDVPDSKW
-799 RFALFDLDISMTSVY
+799 RLALFDLDISMTSVY

-819 VFHPGYQIGQV
+819 VFQPGYQIGQV
-830 TNALRKSPQFR
+830 TNSLRKSPQFR

-859 YMLTVYDEIIA
+859 YMLSVYDDIIA

-883 RNSPDLWTWNVQVQ
+883 RNSLDLWNWNVQVQ
-897 RSRFCPERTA
+897 RSRFCPERTS
-907 WWLKSLADEFDFSDE
+907 WWLKSLSDEFDFSEE
-922 EMQKYFGDQESPA
+922 EMQTYFGSQDNST